1 MSEQR
6 DTCEKANNLQKAKGD
21 IVRELRKTS
30 FLITIPMLLMF
41 ILSCQILAPNE
52 ELPSIDA
59 PSAQPAT
66 EVGPTEPTN
75 TVTPTPLSITIR
87 VRMDDNL
94 QNGEINIEV
103 LEGDYQL
110 GYGTTY
116 RAGSKFWE
124 EEQYLV
130 FPVGLAIEVGPAGLT
145 LKGKNYP
152 EGTLLYV
159 DKEDHLVVVGDADIQ
174 TTGEISN
181 EIFRDDF
188 TDTLQTGW
196 NWQNENP
203 SRWKIIPEG
212 WLQIIGEDDSLLN
225 VGTQSNLLCRDAPGG
240 DIQISVHVYA
250 DPSEDFQQATLYL
263 YQDGNN
269 FVAINRGYCS
279 LCETGGNG
287 IYMENKVAGNWDSFN
302 LKNQDRDVFLR
313 LVRQGRTF
321 TGYYAIEADEWN
333 VLGEFNNP
341 LIDLKIC
348 LGVTNADSQGIDSD
362 LIGEFDYIE
371 ISRP

>member
-1 MSEQR
+1 M
-6 DTCEKANNLQKAKGD
+6 K
-21 IVRELRKTS
+21 LRKS
-30 FLITIPMLLMF
+30 RLLITITMLLVF
-41 ILSCQILAPNE
+41 ILACQVLNPNE
-52 ELPSIDA
+52 ELLEIEV
-59 PSAQPAT
+59 SATQTTTKVEPIEPAS
-66 EVGPTEPTN
+66 
-75 TVTPTPLSITIR
+75 TVPPTPLQITIR
-87 VRMDDNL
+87 VRMDDN
-94 QNGEINIEV
+94 QKNGEINIEV

-110 GYGTTY
+110 VYGTTF
-116 RAGSKFWE
+116 RAGSSFWE

-130 FPVGLAIEVGPAGLT
+130 FPVGLAIEVGPNGLT

-159 DKEDHLVVVGDADIQ
+159 DKEDHLMVVGEADVH
-174 TTGEISN
+174 TTGELSS

-196 NWQNENP
+196 EWQNENP
-203 SRWKIIPEG
+203 TRWKIIPEG
-212 WLQIIGEDDSLLN
+212 WLQIIGEDDSLLG
-225 VGTQSNLLCRDAPGG
+225 VGTQSNLLCRTAPSG

-269 FVAINRGYCS
+269 FIAINRGYCS
-279 LCETGGNG
+279 PCDTGGNG
-287 IYMENKVAGNWDSFN
+287 IYMESKIAGQWESYNQ
-302 LKNQDRDVFLR
+302 KNQDPDVFLR
-313 LVRQGRTF
+313 LVRQGRTI

-333 VLGEFNNP
+333 VLGEFDNP
-341 LIDLKIC
+341 LENPKVC
-348 LGVTNADSQGIDSD
+348 LGVTNSDPEGVDAD